1 MNKWMKL
8 IAGLLIGI
16 AVLSIVGIL
25 INVLV
30 GLATFA
36 LKVIIMIAAVYLIIK
51 GAQYVF
57 RQFK

>member
-36 LKVIIMIAAVYLIIK
+36 LKVIIIVAAVYLIFK
-51 GAQYVF
+51 GVQYVF